1 MNVNG
6 STALDR
12 QRVVLLHGFTQ
23 TSQSWLPL
31 AEQLVRQ
38 GDLETILFD
47 LPGHGRSSHVES
59 DLRETA
65 HLVAVAGRATYVG
78 YSMGARLALHVALE
92 RPELVER
99 LVLISGTAGLDTESE
114 RSERRAADG
123 LLAERAINEGVTNFV
138 ASWLRG
144 PLFRTFHATID
155 DVAAR
160 NTSTPEGL
168 ASSLRISGT
177 GSQQPL
183 WNELRN
189 LAIPTL
195 IVAGSL
201 DAKFTGLG
209 HRLAAT
215 IAEHAS
221 FRPIADA
228 GHAAHLEKPTEFLSE
243 LRAFLFPWVV
253 A

>member
-1 MNVNG
+1 MNVSG
-6 STALDR
+6 STAPDR

-23 TSQSWLPL
+23 TSQSWTPL
-31 AEQLVRQ
+31 AERLVRNR
-38 GDLETILFD
+38 DLEAIVFD
-47 LPGHGRSSHVES
+47 LPGHGHSSHVVT
-59 DLRETA
+59 DLQRTA

-78 YSMGARLALHVALE
+78 YSMGARLALHVALA

-99 LVLISGTAGLDTESE
+99 LVLIGGTAGLDTEEE
-114 RSERRAADG
+114 RAERRAADEV
-123 LLAERAINEGVTNFV
+123 LAKRVICEGVASFV
-138 ASWLRG
+138 ASWLQG
-144 PLFRTFHATID
+144 PLFHTFHATVD

-160 NTSTPEGL
+160 NTNTPEGL
-168 ASSLRISGT
+168 ASSLRVSGT

-189 LAIPTL
+189 LEIPTL
-195 IVAGSL
+195 ILAGSL

-209 HRLAAT
+209 RRLAAT

-228 GHAAHLEKPTEFLSE
+228 GHAAHLEKPMAFLDE
-243 LRAFLFPWVV
+243 LRAFLFPRVV